1 MRLFLIG
8 LLLQL
13 FFMNSYAQ
21 DLTGTWEGSLAQGD
35 NDYSVTIYLVQIA
48 GDVYKG
54 AVQIKEKKPIKITGN
69 GRLNIPKVLE
79 KKSSATINMTAT
91 LNNGQLQVKEEEI
104 VEKDGPR
111 RWRLE
116 LLHFRHSTNGS
127 NEQLY
132 ITSGYNGDLV
142 KKSTDYPPQYAAAS
156 KPATGSGAG
165 TTGTGGSST
174 ARTAATAKPPLVSL
188 DSVIYTNSAGT
199 GEILYN
205 DKGTLALTFTNNS
218 EVNLSSF
225 DIVFNIQ
232 EENTGIQGTEG
243 KVGTMSLAKFKTDK
257 GGIYLVTGYNLIS
270 DSIHCTIEGVYKGTP
285 LFTHAFALATK
296 PFFTVKTTTVH
307 KSSDAT
313 LGAVAGYYGFD
324 KKPWSKVVTP
334 LNALAAAGNKPAL
347 MWKAVFT
354 ALGWGGYNL
363 NENEGIKI
371 AKQAFP
377 ALQEAART
385 GDAESQYL
393 MFYAI
398 GMGVAGVPN
407 REAAKDFLRRA
418 AEAGFLPAMYDYGL
432 FLQKAKQ
439 YEDGLKL
446 LEACYAKGLQKA
458 ALNIGFSHRKGFVGD
473 KDSEKAIEWYKKGE
487 VFGDPA
493 NLMQLAFLYTDGEDI
508 EPNAVKAMQ
517 YAKKA
522 ADLGY
527 PDALNFM
534 AGVYIRGKEGVPKNP
549 AKAVEL
555 LKQAAATGDQT
566 AMTTLAYLY
575 LGGVNDAIP
584 KDDKTSF
591 FWAKKAAESGG
602 AEAMAL
608 LGNMYEEGKVIEK
621 NTIKARFWTNQA
633 YNNGVGQRDNKAERI
648 REQEMSNIISGIDF
662 SDHYSLYRTSD
673 GDIVGINE
681 GSDPLGSL
689 FSSTISTALSR
700 RMSQQKVI
708 NGLEYMYTKGG
719 KKIYGG
725 TLTSTLTTEIMLKKG
740 QQVKVNSYGTVNLG
754 TFAGVSTPNGIYGF
768 QSYSLIQSIPHA
780 AIIGGVNKKWVF
792 FGTETIYTAS
802 EDGLLQIAINDADY
816 SNNAGYFDCVIE
828 VL

>member
-1 MRLFLIG
+1 MRRLLVFLLVQ
-8 LLLQL
+8 LLLI
-13 FFMNSYAQ
+13 NSYAQ

-35 NDYSVTIYLVQIA
+35 NDFSVTIYLVQIA
-48 GDVYKG
+48 GDIYKG

-79 KKSSATINMTAT
+79 KKSSATINLTAT
-91 LNNGQLQVKEEEI
+91 LSNGQLQVKEEEI

-116 LLHFRHSTNGS
+116 LLSFRHSTNSG

-142 KKSTDYPPQYAAAS
+142 KKSSDYPPQYAAAT
-156 KPATGSGAG
+156 KPEPGSGSNSPQASGAG
-165 TTGTGGSST
+165 AS
-174 ARTAATAKPPLVSL
+174 RTAAAAKPALVSL
-188 DSVIYTNSAGT
+188 DSVIFTNSAGSSD
-199 GEILYN
+199 ILFN
-205 DKGTLALTFTNNS
+205 DKGTLAFTFTNNS
-218 EVNLSSF
+218 EVNLASF
-225 DIVFNIQ
+225 DILFNIK

-243 KVGTMSLAKFKTDK
+243 KVGTMSLPKFKTDK

-270 DSIHCTIEGVYKGTP
+270 DSIHFTIEGMYKGAA
-285 LFTHAFALATK
+285 LFTRDFALATK
-296 PFFTVKTTTVH
+296 PFFTAKTTTVG
-307 KSSDAT
+307 KSSDIT
-313 LGAVAGYYGFD
+313 LNALAGYYGFG
-324 KKPWSKVVTP
+324 KKTWATVVTP
-334 LNALAAAGNKPAL
+334 LNALAATGNKPAL

-354 ALGWGGYNL
+354 TLGWGGYPP
-363 NENEGIKI
+363 NENEGVKI

-377 ALQEAART
+377 AVQEAARA
-385 GDAESQYL
+385 GDAECQYL

-398 GMGVAGVPN
+398 GMGIAGVPN
-407 REAAKDFLRRA
+407 KEAAKDFLQRA
-418 AEAGFLPAMYDYGL
+418 ADAGFLPAMYDYGL
-432 FLQKAKQ
+432 FQQKAKQ
-439 YEDGLKL
+439 YEEGLKL
-446 LEACYAKGLQKA
+446 LESCYAKGLQKA

-473 KDSEKAIEWYKKGE
+473 RDSEKAIEWYKKGE
-487 VFGDPA
+487 AFGDPA
-493 NLMQLAFLYTDGEDI
+493 NLMQLAFMYTDGEDI
-508 EPNAVKAMQ
+508 EPNALKAMQ

-522 ADLGY
+522 ADMNY

-534 AGVYIRGKEGVPKNP
+534 AGVYLRGKEGVPKNP
-549 AKAVEL
+549 TKALEL
-555 LKQAAATGDQT
+555 LKQAAGLGDQT
-566 AMTTLAYLY
+566 AMTTIAYLY

-633 YNNGVGQRDNKAERI
+633 YNNGVGQRDNNAERI

-673 GDIVGINE
+673 GDIVGVNE

-689 FSSTISTALSR
+689 FASTIGTALSR

-708 NGLEYMYTKGG
+708 NGLEYIYTKGG

-725 TLTSTLTTEIMLKKG
+725 TLTSTLTTDITLKKG

-792 FGTETIYTAS
+792 FGTENIYTAS
-802 EDGLLQIAINDADY
+802 EDGALQIAINDADY